1 MEDKLPI
8 LAIETSDEL
17 CSVAVLINKS
27 TFYESSIRRKH
38 VHSEKLISLV
48 EQTLNIAELK
58 LSDIKTIAVSE
69 GPGSFTGLR
78 IGMAAAKG
86 MAIAQGC
93 NFIAVPTIEAMA
105 LQICSYLETDKEFAI
120 ANNVNRDEVYF
131 AKFRS
136 ADDNY
141 ETVTELKIID
151 QEDVN
156 SELNNSE
163 VVYGSYI
170 KKINSFNFSAPDAKF
185 VALWAYLNGS
195 ELITKDYDYIE
206 PNYLKNFV
214 VRRK

>member
-1 MEDKLPI
+1 MEDKLPV

-17 CSVAVLINKS
+17 CSVAVMIDNS
-27 TFYESSIRRKH
+27 NYFESSIRKKH

-48 EQTLNIAELK
+48 EQVLDSAELK

-93 NFIAVPTIEAMA
+93 NFISVPTIEAMA
-105 LQICSYLETDKEFAI
+105 LQISAFSAENQVFAV

-131 AKFRS
+131 AKFKVLTEG
-136 ADDNY
+136 Y
-141 ETVTELKIID
+141 EIVTELKIID
-151 QEDVN
+151 QDDVA
-156 SELNNSE
+156 SELNESE
-163 VVYGSYI
+163 IVYGSYTG
-170 KKINSFNFSAPDAKF
+170 KNKELKFSAPDAKYI
-185 VALWAYLNGS
+185 ALWAFINGS
-195 ELITKDYDYIE
+195 ELITKEYDYIE